1 MGFQFIFSI
10 KAFVRVGLKLMCEE
24 RYRFVISMF
33 CCKHLYAS
41 TVEYLTVTY

>member
-10 KAFVRVGLKLMCEE
+10 KAFVRMGLKLMCTE
-24 RYRFVISMF
+24 RDRFVKSMF
-33 CCKHLYAS
+33 RCKHLYAS